1 MQVVHARVISAQAV
15 QFVGHK
21 TQVFPTKAYP
31 AEHPV
36 QTTVEAGLLQVTQFA
51 TKKEQVLHW
60 SLALS

>member
-1 MQVVHARVISAQAV
+1 MQVEQTRVVSAHAV
-15 QFVGHK
+15 QFVGHRV
-21 TQVFPTKAYP
+21 QVFPTKAYP

-36 QTTVEAGLLQVTQFA
+36 QTTVEAGWLQVIQFA